1 MYGKENEGMITKTI
15 ITMLLIVVIL
25 MIGFSIYKVEH
36 SEVIQKE
43 NVKKV
48 LKTETWEE
56 NTHTF
61 ELDDFEKIEFVLNA
75 NGSNVDVDYK
85 ITLKLNNTDNIKL
98 YKDEYHL
105 YESENVLTGTIK
117 YKETM
122 KETITLY
129 LEKQN
134 VVVPDEENSEE
145 IKPTLLVTV
154 ELDN

>member
-1 MYGKENEGMITKTI
+1 
-15 ITMLLIVVIL
+15 
-25 MIGFSIYKVEH
+25 
-36 SEVIQKE
+36 
-43 NVKKV
+43 
-48 LKTETWEE
+48 
-56 NTHTF
+56 
-61 ELDDFEKIEFVLNA
+61 
-75 NGSNVDVDYK
+75 
-85 ITLKLNNTDNIKL
+85 
-98 YKDEYHL
+98 L